1 MPARLKRPKTP
12 RDETPR
18 DDSRESAP
26 PLPLHPAARLTARVL
41 VAVALVAAAIWA
53 ALDFLPALIW
63 AALLAVALWPL
74 YERTAHAMAHGPSAV
89 TALLFTLL
97 IGAVVFLPVGLAIYE
112 IAQQSGTLG
121 TFISQAHDNG
131 VPVPE
136 WIARLPVAAGA
147 LEQWWRD
154 NLARPEAATAL
165 FQSLNADS
173 VSNLMKTVGGQL
185 LRRLFLLV
193 VALIALFVML
203 RHGRKIAHDL
213 LLAADRIIGDPGEGL
228 VERTVT
234 AIRATVS
241 GTVLLA
247 TIEGLLIGAGYLLA
261 GVPNPA
267 LFTILTVGFAMVPFG
282 AWVVCGAASLTLLV
296 SGASG
301 FAAAALFCWGALVM
315 LSNDHLVWPSV
326 VGDAARLPFLFAFV
340 GIFGGVASFGLV
352 GLFLGPVIMAAL
364 LTVWR
369 EWVMKRRP
377 GADFG

>member
-1 MPARLKRPKTP
+1 MPERLKRPRAP
-12 RDETPR
+12 RDQA
-18 DDSRESAP
+18 RESAQ
-26 PLPLHPAARLTARVL
+26 PLPLHPAARLTVRVL
-41 VAVALVAAAIWA
+41 IAVALVAAAIWA

-74 YERTAHAMAHGPSAV
+74 YERTAHAVAHGPSTA

-97 IGAVVFLPVGLAIYE
+97 IGAVVFLPVALAIYE
-112 IAQQSGTLG
+112 IAQQSGALG
-121 TFISQAHDNG
+121 TFITQARDNG
-131 VPVPE
+131 VPVPD
-136 WIARLPVAAGA
+136 WVARLPLAAGA

-154 NLARPEAATAL
+154 NLARPEAASAL
-165 FQSLNADS
+165 LQSVNADS

-185 LRRLFLLV
+185 LRRLFLLF

-203 RHGRKIAHDL
+203 RQGREIAHDL
-213 LLAADRIIGDPGEGL
+213 MLTADRIVGDPGERL
-228 VERTVT
+228 VERTVA

-267 LFTILTVGFAMVPFG
+267 LFAILTAGFAMVPFG
-282 AWVVCGAASLTLLV
+282 AWVVCAAASLTLLV

-301 FAAAALFCWGALVM
+301 VAAAALFGWGVLVM
-315 LSNDHLVWPSV
+315 LSNDHFVWPRI
-326 VGDAARLPFLFAFV
+326 VGEAARLPFLFAFV

-369 EWVMKRRP
+369 EWVMKHRP
-377 GADFG
+377 GAEPG